1 MLDNVDAER
10 GERFAGG
17 DAYDVI
23 LFICFLQTL
32 DDEGFVD
39 RSKYQWSWWQ
49 HDQSYKSEFRML
61 KLTILNH

>member
-10 GERFAGG
+10 GERFASG

-39 RSKYQWSWWQ
+39 RSKYQ
-49 HDQSYKSEFRML
+49 
-61 KLTILNH
+61 